1 MHFGSFVGIAAAPS
15 LPELRLRSDT
25 SKGNAFTPWQ
35 GRNNSITSLSEVQPK
50 GRASERSGESESRLG
65 KIIHL
70 LVPDRPFSRR
80 SYVAAI
86 EAPNW
91 REIRDYANNPSYRRS
106 RSKHRPLEPRLECL
120 GREYLFSGVQ
130 TPCINP
136 ERVRSKTD
144 HVSYPARPLIKLR
157 K

>member
-80 SYVAAI
+80 SSVEVKASA
-86 EAPNW
+86 
-91 REIRDYANNPSYRRS
+91 RKTPSRVPWQGVSFFRRS
-106 RSKHRPLEPRLECL
+106 NSMHQSRKGPVENRSCLIPGPAPHQATKIASSESGQVRLAQSIPRPHCPR
-120 GREYLFSGVQ
+120 
-130 TPCINP
+130 
-136 ERVRSKTD
+136 D
-144 HVSYPARPLIKLR
+144 
-157 K
+157 